1 MRALYENLM
10 NSLLATLIDAFLTK
24 VRESEDIMKVHFN
37 VDEPRFFRQND
48 IPRSGQFGTFKYSFH
63 GIGCRFSY
71 KKRTVDYDYGDG
83 GRIDG
88 FDLWRLSQYGKQFK
102 EFSEFINSGEINRE
116 FEQCVVN
123 GNFVRSGGEYD
134 NLYYLSNGI

>member
-1 MRALYENLM
+1 MYTFWWSRRFLPQKGPHSLPRQNVALYENIM
-10 NSLLATLIDAFLTK
+10 NSLLASLIDAFLTK

-37 VDEPRFFRQND
+37 VEEPRFFRQND
-48 IPRSGQFGTFKYSFH
+48 ISRSGQFGTFKYSFH

-88 FDLWRLSQYGKQFK
+88 LICGVYRNMGN
-102 EFSEFINSGEINRE
+102 NSKSSVSSSIAVKLIESLNN
-116 FEQCVVN
+116 V
-123 GNFVRSGGEYD
+123 
-134 NLYYLSNGI
+134 L